1 MPKDNIERAIKK
13 GNGNDPDLNYEEI
26 RYEGYGP
33 DGVAIIVEAMTNNKN
48 RTAAEIRSIFSK
60 SGGNLGENGSVSFS
74 FKRLGTITLEKKLAS
89 EEELFEFV
97 VEHGS
102 DDLESTDEEHIV
114 YCDQTKLQI
123 LNEKIISRFG
133 QTTSSELIWK
143 SENTREVEKETAEK
157 LFKLLNSLE
166 ENEDVQNVSSNF
178 EVSEEILAS
187 LT

>member
-1 MPKDNIERAIKK
+1 M
-13 GNGNDPDLNYEEI
+13 
-26 RYEGYGP
+26 
-33 DGVAIIVEAMTNNKN
+33 
-48 RTAAEIRSIFSK
+48 
-60 SGGNLGENGSVSFS
+60 
-74 FKRLGTITLEKKLAS
+74 
-89 EEELFEFV
+89 
-97 VEHGS
+97 
-102 DDLESTDEEHIV
+102 ESSDEEHII
-114 YCDQTKLQI
+114 YCDQTNLQI
-123 LNEKIISRFG
+123 LNEKIISKFG